1 MAKLENVTRIAAL
14 AALAVIGVGCMPP
27 VPLDDQPT
35 LSRFNAPDL
44 NLSAEAGTDQSVVA
58 DPGSKSTFDL
68 ANSMDFGG
76 RADPFALL
84 NAEKVYDRQQTSE
97 RVLADFG
104 GSFSVFYEPPPPPPD
119 ETTVMAPVPQGW
131 RLSAILIGDGV
142 GALLERAPGDTIEIR
157 PGQQIQGTEWT
168 VVSIDEERAVLRR
181 SADMRPSTF
190 VVRLQSRG
198 ADFGSGGGGG
208 GNTGGGGGGG
218 RTGGGGGI
226 DGEGG
231 GMGDR

>member
-1 MAKLENVTRIAAL
+1 
-14 AALAVIGVGCMPP
+14 
-27 VPLDDQPT
+27 
-35 LSRFNAPDL
+35 
-44 NLSAEAGTDQSVVA
+44 
-58 DPGSKSTFDL
+58 
-68 ANSMDFGG
+68 
-76 RADPFALL
+76 
-84 NAEKVYDRQQTSE
+84 
-97 RVLADFG
+97 
-104 GSFSVFYEPPPPPPD
+104 
-119 ETTVMAPVPQGW
+119 MAPVPQGW

-198 ADFGSGGGGG
+198 ADFGRGGGGG